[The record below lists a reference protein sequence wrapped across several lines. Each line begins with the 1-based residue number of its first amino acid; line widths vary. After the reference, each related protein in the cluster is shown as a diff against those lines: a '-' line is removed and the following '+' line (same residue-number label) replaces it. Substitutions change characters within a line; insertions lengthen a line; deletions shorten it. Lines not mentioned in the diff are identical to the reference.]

1 MTDWDLCALLL
12 SGGMFF
18 YLIVALLRPED
29 FS

>member
-1 MTDWDLCALLL
+1 MTGWDLCALLL
-12 SGGMFF
+12 SGGMFL

>member
-12 SGGMFF
+12 SGGMFC